1 MVVHDDVV
9 PQAAPGV
16 AVGPSVAVSANV
28 ASAVSS
34 SAALSM
40 LKRRLGGGHR
50 SSAGGKRHKVGRVPQ
65 CSRHDKAE
73 PAEP

>member
-9 PQAAPGV
+9 PQAASGV
-16 AVGPSVAVSANV
+16 AVGPSVAVSANVSV

-50 SSAGGKRHKVGRVPQ
+50 SSVGGKRHKVCGLPQ
-65 CSRHDKAE
+65 CSIHDSS
-73 PAEP
+73 